1 MIQYVWLVPLFPLI
15 GFLITGLGRNTLG
28 KSSGWIASMAI
39 LASFI
44 VSCIIFFDVQAL
56 PENVFE
62 KGGGPVIVQLFDFIK
77 TQSMQIG
84 FDFQVDALTS
94 IFLLVIT
101 GIGFLIHLYSISYMG
116 HDDGYGKFFSYLNL
130 FIFSMLLLVLG
141 ANYLIMFIG
150 WEGVGLC
157 SYLLIGFWYKNVAY
171 TDAAKKAFIMN
182 RIGDLGFLIGIFLIF
197 SRYNTLDFKSL
208 QFLISHDTYDA
219 TFISSV
225 ALCFFVGATGKS
237 AQLPLFTWLP
247 DAMAGPTPVSALIHA
262 ATMVTA
268 GIYMITRSH
277 FIYSI
282 APYAQ
287 HVILI
292 IGLATALI
300 AATIATQQNDIKK
313 VLAYSTVSQLGFMFM
328 ALGVG
333 AYTAAIFHV
342 VTHAFFKALLFL
354 GSGSVIHAVDGEQDI
369 RHMGGLKKYMKTTYA
384 TFLIGCIAIAGIP
397 PLSGFFSKDEIMMHV
412 FTYPIYGNI
421 FWVLGMLAALMTA
434 YYMFRLLFITFHGE
448 YRGKGHPHESPA
460 LMTIPLIV
468 LAIFSALG
476 GLIGIP
482 EVLGGHHALHE
493 FLSPVLL
500 KSTGMNANV
509 NHLSHESEYILMG
522 VAVLIAVIGILI
534 AWFGYKK
541 YNAAAEAK
549 GIASFFEQ
557 KWYFDEAY
565 DNIIVKPLYH
575 ISSFSEK
582 VIEKSGLDG
591 IVNGIGKMIQ
601 LGSTRLRL
609 LQSGL
614 VGFYLFL
621 IVIGIVLL
629 FALQLLYN
637 KFL

>member
-1 MIQYVWLVPLFPLI
+1 
-15 GFLITGLGRNTLG
+15 
-28 KSSGWIASMAI
+28 
-39 LASFI
+39 
-44 VSCIIFFDVQAL
+44 
-56 PENVFE
+56 
-62 KGGGPVIVQLFDFIK
+62 
-77 TQSMQIG
+77 
-84 FDFQVDALTS
+84 
-94 IFLLVIT
+94 
-101 GIGFLIHLYSISYMG
+101 
-116 HDDGYGKFFSYLNL
+116 
-130 FIFSMLLLVLG
+130 
-141 ANYLIMFIG
+141 
-150 WEGVGLC
+150 
-157 SYLLIGFWYKNVAY
+157 
-171 TDAAKKAFIMN
+171 MN

-549 GIASFFEQ
+549 GVASFFEQ